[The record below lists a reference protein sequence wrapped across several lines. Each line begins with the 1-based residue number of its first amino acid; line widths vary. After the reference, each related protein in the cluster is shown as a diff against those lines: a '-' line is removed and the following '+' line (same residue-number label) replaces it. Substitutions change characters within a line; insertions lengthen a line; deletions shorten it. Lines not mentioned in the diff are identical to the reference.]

1 MLSTTFWEI
10 LFCKIPTA
18 PTKYGLRLKS
28 KDKVL
33 KCSVLKTTG
42 PYSIY
47 QQYNPCKVPKLI
59 GLDFFTCPGWPKI
72 VGVGVLSSLTND
84 KYCSFDDESMTG
96 KACNHYS
103 TQDLE
108 IVLEYKVV
116 FFAKVLI
123 HD

>member
-1 MLSTTFWEI
+1 M
-10 LFCKIPTA
+10 
-18 PTKYGLRLKS
+18 
-28 KDKVL
+28 
-33 KCSVLKTTG
+33 
-42 PYSIY
+42 
-47 QQYNPCKVPKLI
+47 I

-96 KACNHYS
+96 KACNYYS